1 MIKTFFR
8 IAFLALLVIPIVGL
22 VWGGVVNGANRDIHV
37 LRVEGTIVPAVY
49 NYINRGISQ
58 AEEQGAAVCIIELDT
73 PGGLLD
79 TTDKIVGRILNA
91 DVPVVVYVSPKGAWA
106 ASAGTFITISAH
118 IAAMSPGTTIG
129 AAHPVSGGGEE
140 IPEEQMKKITAF
152 AAKWIETIAMERG
165 RNFEEA
171 RLAVTESKSFRDDEA
186 LDNNL
191 IDLRADSLESLIS
204 QIDGWE
210 VTLASG
216 QEVTVDTTGYG
227 VVRNEMNGVE
237 RFLQVISDPN
247 IAYVLLTLATIGLVT
262 EVSNPGMIFPG
273 VAGGLSLIL
282 AFYSLGVLSAYWG
295 GVFLIL
301 LAVGLFVAE
310 LFVTSHGALTA
321 GGIAALVIGSLIL
334 FSHTYSSPAME
345 VNRGLIAGVA
355 IAVAC
360 FLIFVIGAIIRGQ
373 RRRKATGAEGMIDGV
388 AVAKTPLDPMGTVL
402 AKGELWTAVTE
413 GEKVERGEEVII
425 TKVEGLKLWVI
436 KKLKKGKG

>member
-58 AEEQGAAVCIIELDT
+58 AEERGAGVCIIELDT

-79 TTDKIVGRILNA
+79 TTDKIVGRIMNA

-140 IPEEQMKKITAF
+140 IPEEQMKKITEF
-152 AAKWIETIAMERG
+152 SAKWIETIAMERG

-186 LDNNL
+186 LENNL

-247 IAYVLLTLATIGLVT
+247 IAYILLTLATIGLVT

-402 AKGELWTAVTE
+402 AKGELWTAATE

>member
-1 MIKTFFR
+1 MVKTFFR
-8 IAFLALLVIPIVGL
+8 IVFLALLVIPVVGL
-22 VWGGVVNGANRDIHV
+22 VWGGVVSAATPDVQV
-37 LRVEGTIVPAVY
+37 LHVEGTIVPAVY

-58 AEEQGAAVCIIELDT
+58 AEERGDAACIIELNT

-79 TTDKIVGRILNA
+79 STDKIVTRIMNA
-91 DVPVVVYVSPKGAWA
+91 DVPVVVYVSPKNAWA
-106 ASAGTFITISAH
+106 ASAGTFITLSAH
-118 IAAMSPGTTIG
+118 IAAMAPGTTIG
-129 AAHPVSGGGEE
+129 AAHPVSGGGEQ
-140 IPEEQMKKITAF
+140 IPEEQMKKITEF
-152 AAKWIETIAMERG
+152 SAKWIETIAMERG
-165 RNFEEA
+165 RNFSEA

-186 LDNNL
+186 LECNL

-204 QIDGWE
+204 QINGRE

-216 QEVTVDTTGYG
+216 EKVTINTTGYE
-227 VVRNEMNGVE
+227 VARNEMNAVE

-247 IAYVLLTLATIGLVT
+247 IAYILLTLATIGLIT
-262 EVSNPGMIFPG
+262 EFSNPGMIFPG
-273 VAGGLSLIL
+273 VAGGVSLIL

-295 GVFLIL
+295 GVFFIL

-321 GGIAALVIGSLIL
+321 GGIFSLVIGSLIL

-345 VNRGLIAGVA
+345 VNRGLIAGVTT
-355 IAVAC
+355 AVAC

-373 RRRKATGAEGMIDGV
+373 RRRKVTGAEGMIGEI
-388 AVAKTPLDPMGTVL
+388 AVARTPLGPDGTVL
-402 AKGELWTAVTE
+402 SKGELWTAATE

-436 KKLKKGKG
+436 KKLKKG